1 MNFNVKDGTQGYV
14 WPFYEMKN
22 LSSIKHETSVL
33 HQQFFIFLS
42 IVHSLKLLFMYKMM
56 F

>member
-1 MNFNVKDGTQGYV
+1 MTFPWD
-14 WPFYEMKN
+14 EN

-42 IVHSLKLLFMYKMM
+42 IVYSLKLLFMYKMM